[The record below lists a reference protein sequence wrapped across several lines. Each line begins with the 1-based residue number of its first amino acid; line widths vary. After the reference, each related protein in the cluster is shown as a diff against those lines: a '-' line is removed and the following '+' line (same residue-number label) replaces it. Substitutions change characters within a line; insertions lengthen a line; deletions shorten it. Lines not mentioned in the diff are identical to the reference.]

1 MTVEPGLVESIRSAM
16 PSGEVAPPERL
27 RDYAVDGLAPE
38 IAVSP
43 ATAEEVAAVLAI
55 AARHGAGV
63 IPWGGGTSMAVGGLP
78 RRYDVALDTR
88 RLDRVVEHAPADLT
102 VVVQAGARLQQVQ
115 DYLAPSGQ
123 YLPLDPP
130 SPESATIGGIL
141 ASNAGGPWRYAYGS
155 PRDWVLG
162 MKVALADGSV
172 VKAGGRVVK
181 NVAGYDMTR
190 LYVGSFGSLGVIV
203 EAAFKVT
210 PLPQAR
216 RTGLAFFDS
225 CTAAIDAGLALHQR
239 NLSLESLDVLSPGVG
254 GPFAG
259 IERQTASWALLAAA
273 VGNAAAVERSLGEA
287 KEVCRSRG
295 AAMQLAAKEE
305 SSGLWERVR
314 ALSQPNGEDEALL
327 TRVGLLPAQVAAFT
341 ENLEAAAREHGL
353 AARVDCR
360 PGLGAV
366 SALWRGD
373 SRSVDEQGP
382 PLIADLRGM
391 VDGLRR
397 SLVVEGCPAALK
409 QRIDVWGDPR
419 LDFPLM
425 RRLKEQLDPQSTLSP
440 GRFVGG
446 L

>member
-1 MTVEPGLVESIRSAM
+1 MAEEPGLLESIRSAM

-27 RDYAVDGLAPE
+27 RDYAVDGMLPD

-43 ATAEEVAAVLAI
+43 ATAEEVAAVLAV

-88 RLDRVVEHAPADLT
+88 RLDQVVEHAPADLT

-115 DYLAPSGQ
+115 DYLARSGQ

-141 ASNAGGPWRYAYGS
+141 ASNAGGPWRYAYGW

-162 MKVALADGSV
+162 MKVALADGSI

-190 LYVGSFGSLGVIV
+190 LYVGSFGTLGVIV

-225 CTAAIDAGLALHQR
+225 RAAAIDAGLALHQR
-239 NLSLESLDVLSPGVG
+239 NLSLESLDVLSPGAV

-259 IERQTASWALLAAA
+259 IEPQSASWALLVAAA
-273 VGNAAAVERSLGEA
+273 GNTAAVERSLGAGTCAEPA
-287 KEVCRSRG
+287 ERRGRRAAHAGEPAASAGRSFHRRPGRG
-295 AAMQLAAKEE
+295 GAGA
-305 SSGLWERVR
+305 SPSGPGRLPSRPGRCLR
-314 ALSQPNGEDEALL
+314 ALARRRP
-327 TRVGLLPAQVAAFT
+327 VGRRTGTAPDRRFAG
-341 ENLEAAAREHGL
+341 HG
-353 AARVDCR
+353 RW
-360 PGLGAV
+360 
-366 SALWRGD
+366 S
-373 SRSVDEQGP
+373 S
-382 PLIADLRGM
+382 
-391 VDGLRR
+391 
-397 SLVVEGCPAALK
+397 
-409 QRIDVWGDPR
+409 
-419 LDFPLM
+419 
-425 RRLKEQLDPQSTLSP
+425 
-440 GRFVGG
+440 
-446 L
+446 